1 MRWFVRN
8 KKGSLSLSME
18 AIVILIL
25 AVVMLGLGLSFIRT
39 MFNDITKK
47 ASIAM
52 AMGDLTNK
60 PSTDNLI
67 VFSPI
72 DITIK
77 EKGREDVQIGFLND
91 HATQDKWL
99 LEIYDPN
106 GVKCGP
112 SPTPATLCA
121 AVPVTYNMKAFTLDR
136 DNIVGW
142 YAIFQPKTGT
152 VQSIS
157 TTETSA
163 PLLFTVK
170 FCAVAALTDTSCPTT
185 VLAEYTKQLYIEVK
199 R

>member
-47 ASIAM
+47 ASTALEL
-52 AMGDLTNK
+52 GDLTNK
-60 PSTDNLI
+60 PSTDNII
-67 VFSPI
+67 VFSPQ

-91 HATQDKWL
+91 HPTQILWL

-112 SPTPATLCA
+112 SPTANTICA
-121 AVPVTYNMKAFTLDR
+121 AVPITYNTKAFSLDR
-136 DNIVGW
+136 DQIVGW

-152 VQSIS
+152 VQSLAAG
-157 TTETSA
+157 ETSA
-163 PLLFTVK
+163 PILFTVK
-170 FCAVAALTDTSCPTT
+170 FCGVSALTDAVCPTT